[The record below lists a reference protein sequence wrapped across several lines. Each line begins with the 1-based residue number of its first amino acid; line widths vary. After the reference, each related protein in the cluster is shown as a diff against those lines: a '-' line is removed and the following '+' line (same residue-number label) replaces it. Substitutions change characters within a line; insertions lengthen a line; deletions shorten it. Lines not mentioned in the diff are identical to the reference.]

1 MRQHH
6 VAGDKLFVD
15 YSGKKVDIVDPA
27 TGAVTAAEIFVAV
40 LGASNY
46 TYAEA
51 SWTQSLPDWIGAH
64 VRLFGFL
71 SGCPRLLVPDNL
83 KAGVHKAS
91 FYDPEV
97 NRSYGRTAEHYGV
110 GILPARPYRPRDK
123 AKVEAGVRFAQSYI
137 LGRLRNVTFFS
148 LDECNQAIGE
158 ALERINSHV
167 MRRLGQSRR
176 DLFLEVEQPALRPLP
191 PTPYE
196 YADWKRARV
205 DYHVELLGFF
215 TTPCHTA

>member
-1 MRQHH
+1 MSSIIRWAAIA
-6 VAGDKLFVD
+6 AGVVSL
-15 YSGKKVDIVDPA
+15 SG
-27 TGAVTAAEIFVAV
+27 FVA
-40 LGASNY
+40 SN
-46 TYAEA
+46 AQA
-51 SWTQSLPDWIGAH
+51 AVS
-64 VRLFGFL
+64 VFGDDHAQACYQAAKNGL
-71 SGCPRLLVPDNL
+71 
-83 KAGVHKAS
+83 
-91 FYDPEV
+91 
-97 NRSYGRTAEHYGV
+97 NRQT
-110 GILPARPYRPRDK
+110 D
-123 AKVEAGVRFAQSYI
+123 
-137 LGRLRNVTFFS
+137 